1 MMNISREEPENSK
14 ELAKV
19 TQQLAQLLKPK
30 NGKDG
35 ADGRDIEIRVTADF
49 IQARLMGDAWNNLIS
64 VADLKGDKGDKG
76 LDGKNG
82 LDGKDG
88 VGKNGLDGK
97 NGLNG
102 KDGKDGKDGDQ
113 LRLRKDRTHIQ
124 WKLDNDTEWKNL
136 VSLEELRGPAGVNQ
150 VVYSGGGNAG
160 QASSGETPPPSE
172 GAVDSVNGQ
181 TGVVVLDQDD
191 VPDGSTNKQYSQT
204 EKTKLAGIE
213 TGAEVNNISDANAT
227 DLTDGGATTLHTHT
241 VTKSDV
247 GLGSVDNTADTAKPV
262 STAQQTALDLK
273 ENLSNKDTD
282 ITLAADSDTKYPSQ
296 KATKAYVD
304 SKNRFM
310 RYLKPHHWAIA
321 TTSATYVAG
330 TVYLMQIDVPRDCT
344 VDGINISNAATIA
357 GNVRAGLYGP
367 ISLTTENPNASAL
380 VAESASTAQSGANA
394 SQFIPFSTPVAI
406 TKGKYYLAL
415 QVDNATATINRHGNV
430 RQVTGWTGTYARSGG
445 YGAFTNP
452 CPTYTDTPSNMP
464 GMVLRV
470 SV

>member
-1 MMNISREEPENSK
+1 MADN
-14 ELAKV
+14 V
-19 TQQLAQLLKPK
+19 TITANVIEGSSTSP
-30 NGKDG
+30 DVTSG
-35 ADGRDIEIRVTADF
+35 ASVQTNVTEGTPVSGNVVTGA
-49 IQARLMGDAWNNLIS
+49 
-64 VADLKGDKGDKG
+64 KGDKGDTG
-76 LDGKNG
+76 A
-82 LDGKDG
+82 
-88 VGKNGLDGK
+88 
-97 NGLNG
+97 
-102 KDGKDGKDGDQ
+102 
-113 LRLRKDRTHIQ
+113 T
-124 WKLDNDTEWKNL
+124 
-136 VSLEELRGPAGVNQ
+136 GPQ
-150 VVYSGGGNAG
+150 
-160 QASSGETPPPSE
+160 GETGPQGPQGEQGIQGETGPQGDPGVIQSIVAGSGISVDDTDPANPVLSTS
-172 GAVDSVNGQ
+172 GAVTDVNGQ